1 MKFMI
6 TIRSCSLVHHFRL
19 QQGHAIVLN
28 KVVEGEVSTRPDAAI
43 TVMNRHA
50 LKENVGFSET
60 KIAQFTRERAA
71 LCLDFA
77 RLAYLSKQAV
87 DNNVLEALFF
97 FQIHSFTILFSISH
111 LDTDGTSSFTYSKN
125 IKILSQVTEAFWKH
139 CFCAEPEIRGQKIVA
154 TDLI

>member
-1 MKFMI
+1 MEYI
-6 TIRSCSLVHHFRL
+6 VRSCSLVHHFRL
-19 QQGHAIVLN
+19 QQGHAIALN
-28 KVVEGEVSTRPDAAI
+28 KVVEGEVSTSPDAAI

-77 RLAYLSKQAV
+77 WLAYLSKQAV

-111 LDTDGTSSFTYSKN
+111 LDTGIMYTMTQNSDLYFSSRWHVIIHLFQEHKDTITS
-125 IKILSQVTEAFWKH
+125 
-139 CFCAEPEIRGQKIVA
+139 
-154 TDLI
+154 D

>member
-1 MKFMI
+1 VKP
-6 TIRSCSLVHHFRL
+6 SCGIHSSILFSRPSFPTPARTRYCVEK
-19 QQGHAIVLN
+19 I
-28 KVVEGEVSTRPDAAI
+28 VEGEVSTRPDAAI

-97 FQIHSFTILFSISH
+97 FQIHSFAILFYIAY
-111 LDTDGTSSFTYSKN
+111 LDTYIMYTVTQTS
-125 IKILSQVTEAFWKH
+125 
-139 CFCAEPEIRGQKIVA
+139 
-154 TDLI
+154 DLYFSSR